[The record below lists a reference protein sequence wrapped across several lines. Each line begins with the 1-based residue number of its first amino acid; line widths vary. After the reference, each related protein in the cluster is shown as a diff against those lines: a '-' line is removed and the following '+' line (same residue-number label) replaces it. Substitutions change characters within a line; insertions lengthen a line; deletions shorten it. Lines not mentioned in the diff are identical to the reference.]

1 MNRKNSKSCR
11 VFVLTGTERL
21 KSKVTCHTGR
31 YWYCLFINRW
41 ETGLMSRF
49 DNFSQWKRH
58 LHFHSRQKISIPQT
72 EKIFSVCFSKIFP
85 TDRNLII
92 NFNFF
97 NWLLLLYYL
106 PHLKIFWITHKYS
119 WAHQENLELLYLYTP
134 KSWLTG
140 SQDQAVG
147 PINHWFN

>member
-1 MNRKNSKSCR
+1 MTCR

-72 EKIFSVCFSKIFP
+72 EKKFSVCFSKIFP

-106 PHLKIFWITHKYS
+106 PHLKIFWITHKY
-119 WAHQENLELLYLYTP
+119 LLTFTCERIKKIWNFCISTRLKADWPVHRT
-134 KSWLTG
+134 KRSA
-140 SQDQAVG
+140 Q
-147 PINHWFN
+147 